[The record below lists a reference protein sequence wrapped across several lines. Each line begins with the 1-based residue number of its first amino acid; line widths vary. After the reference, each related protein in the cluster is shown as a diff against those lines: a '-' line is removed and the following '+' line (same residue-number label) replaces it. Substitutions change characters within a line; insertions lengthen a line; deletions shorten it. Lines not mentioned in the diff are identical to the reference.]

1 MRLTAVTLLVAVGA
15 GCCFSS
21 TASAGVKVVVVTRT
35 YDVTGTSGEA
45 LVTSMDR
52 NGPRHGFMAR
62 AIAQT
67 NYTKT
72 WDFDFTKAKG
82 GCRIK
87 QANGTLNLNFVYP
100 RIASPIPPAL
110 EKHWK
115 LFFDG
120 VTAHEETHGRIARKM
135 MAATDKSLTG
145 LTVPDDPQCS
155 KTRREAKRRI
165 DAIYAEYEDKQNAFD
180 AREHRE
186 GGHVEHLLNT
196 LEKP

>member
-1 MRLTAVTLLVAVGA
+1 MRLTTVTLLAAVGVA
-15 GCCFSS
+15 GCFSS
-21 TASAGVKVVVVTRT
+21 TASAGVKINVVTRT
-35 YDVTGTSGEA
+35 YDVTGTSGQA
-45 LVTSMDR
+45 LVASMDR
-52 NGPRHGFMAR
+52 SGPRHGFMAR

-82 GCRIK
+82 ACRIK
-87 QANGTLNLNFVYP
+87 QASGTLNLNFVYP
-100 RIASPIPPAL
+100 RIASPISPAL

-115 LFFDG
+115 RFIDG
-120 VTAHEETHGRIARKM
+120 VTAHEETHGRIAREM

-155 KTRREAKRRI
+155 RTRREAKRRI
-165 DAIYAEYEDKQNAFD
+165 DAIYDEYEDKQNAFD

-186 GGHVEHLLNT
+186 GGHVEYLLNT
-196 LEKP
+196 LEAP

>member
-1 MRLTAVTLLVAVGA
+1 
-15 GCCFSS
+15 
-21 TASAGVKVVVVTRT
+21 
-35 YDVTGTSGEA
+35 
-45 LVTSMDR
+45 
-52 NGPRHGFMAR
+52 
-62 AIAQT
+62 
-67 NYTKT
+67 
-72 WDFDFTKAKG
+72 
-82 GCRIK
+82 
-87 QANGTLNLNFVYP
+87 
-100 RIASPIPPAL
+100 
-110 EKHWK
+110 
-115 LFFDG
+115 
-120 VTAHEETHGRIARKM
+120 

>member
-1 MRLTAVTLLVAVGA
+1 MRLTTVTLLVAVGA

-35 YDVTGTSGEA
+35 YDVTGASGEA

-100 RIASPIPPAL
+100 RIASPSRRRSKSTGSCFSMASP
-110 EKHWK
+110 
-115 LFFDG
+115 
-120 VTAHEETHGRIARKM
+120 RMRRR
-135 MAATDKSLTG
+135 MAASPGK
-145 LTVPDDPQCS
+145 
-155 KTRREAKRRI
+155 
-165 DAIYAEYEDKQNAFD
+165 
-180 AREHRE
+180 
-186 GGHVEHLLNT
+186 
-196 LEKP
+196 

>member
-1 MRLTAVTLLVAVGA
+1 MRLTTVTLLAAVGVA
-15 GCCFSS
+15 GCFSS
-21 TASAGVKVVVVTRT
+21 TASAGVKVIVVTQT

-45 LVTSMDR
+45 LVASMDR

-82 GCRIK
+82 ACSIK

-100 RIASPIPPAL
+100 RIASPISPAL

-115 LFFDG
+115 RFLDG
-120 VTAHEETHGRIARKM
+120 VTAHEETHGRIAREM

-155 KTRREAKRRI
+155 RTRREAKRRI
-165 DAIYAEYEDKQNAFD
+165 DAIYDEYEDKQNAFD

-186 GGHVEHLLNT
+186 GGHVEYLLNT
-196 LEKP
+196 LETP

>member
-1 MRLTAVTLLVAVGA
+1 MRLTTVTLLAAVGVTF
-15 GCCFSS
+15 CFSS
-21 TASAGVKVVVVTRT
+21 TALAGVKVIVATRT
-35 YDVTGTSGEA
+35 YDVAGMSGEA
-45 LVTSMDR
+45 LVASMDR

-72 WDFDFTKAKG
+72 WDFEFTKVRGA
-82 GCRIK
+82 CRIK

-110 EKHWK
+110 QKHWK
-115 LFFDG
+115 RFLDG
-120 VTAHEETHGRIARKM
+120 VTAHEETHGRIAREM

-145 LTVPDDPQCS
+145 LTVPDDPECS
-155 KTRREAKRRI
+155 KTRREANSRI

-180 AREHRE
+180 ATEHRE
-186 GGHVEHLLNT
+186 GGHVEYLLNT
-196 LEKP
+196 LEAP